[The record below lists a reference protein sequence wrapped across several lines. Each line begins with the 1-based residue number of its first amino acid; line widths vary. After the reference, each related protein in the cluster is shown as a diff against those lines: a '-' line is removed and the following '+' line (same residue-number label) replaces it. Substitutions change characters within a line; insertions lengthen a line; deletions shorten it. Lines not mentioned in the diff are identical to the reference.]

1 MSARILQQIILSNP
15 VANWLIVIGIIIFM
29 VLFSKAISKL
39 VAWFSVR
46 YLTKVDHKNFKE
58 SINDRLVRPLSL
70 FLFWLITII
79 ALHKLVFPAA
89 LNFMI
94 FRLHFS
100 ALLDKLSLALLIYL
114 FFNMLIGVVYMTANV
129 FKSSATR
136 RGDRSMIQL
145 ASLLSDLVKAILI
158 VLCILVIFKS
168 IFNITAGSFATS
180 IGLVTAALA
189 LAAKDT
195 VENIICSIIILL
207 DKPFLIG
214 DYISVNGT
222 SGNVERIGLRRTV
235 LRTDQKTLAS
245 VPNRDL
251 TGNKLEN
258 VSNQTFR
265 RFRQEIRL
273 DPETTAMQLQSLVDG
288 IKTIIKAEGATI
300 SSNTIF
306 FKTTGNQGHTVFME
320 YFVSISMTYADF
332 CGLNQ
337 KINLAIVSKM
347 DELGIK
353 QASGLTDLQK

>member
-1 MSARILQQIILSNP
+1 MANNFLQYTILSNS
-15 VANWLIVIGIIIFM
+15 AGSWLIAFGIIIFM
-29 VLFSKAISKL
+29 ILFAKGISKL

-46 YLTKVDHKNFKE
+46 YLTKVDHRNFKE
-58 SINDRLVRPLSL
+58 TISARLAKPLSR
-70 FLFWLITII
+70 FLFWLITVI
-79 ALHKLVFPAA
+79 ALNNLYFPKALDFFVFK
-89 LNFMI
+89 
-94 FRLHFS
+94 LHFS
-100 ALLDKLSLALLIYL
+100 DIVHKLAMALLIFL
-114 FFNMLIGVVYMTANV
+114 FFNMLIGVVHMVATV
-129 FKSSATR
+129 FKRSATR
-136 RGDRSMIQL
+136 SADRSLIQL
-145 ASLLSDLVKAILI
+145 TSLLSDLVRAILV

-168 IFNITAGSFATS
+168 FFNITAASFATS

-207 DKPFLIG
+207 DKPFLLG

-235 LRTDQKTLAS
+235 LRTDTKTLAS

-273 DPETTAMQLQSLVDG
+273 APAATAGQLEEFVKA
-288 IKTIIKAEGATI
+288 IKEIILAQGVTIT
-300 SSNTIF
+300 SHTIF
-306 FKTTGNQGHTVFME
+306 LKNTGNQGHIIFME

-332 CGLNQ
+332 CALNQ
-337 KINLAIVSKM
+337 KINLAIVTKM
-347 DELGIK
+347 EALALEQVVIV
-353 QASGLTDLQK
+353 ADLNK